1 MVQATDHKSEQMIC
15 SLSMLSQIPGII
27 PNANMCTLFISMVQ
41 QPKLSRKVVLLI
53 LSCIS
58 FVPNGVWDKKL
69 TAIMEEDGTK
79 KQVSSFYISGVERGS
94 VSFHFLGK
102 KKRQQH
108 VSLFIC
114 SLWIMT
120 QPNLLG
126 LPVIENELTSNFKTI
141 LVWFFLNYRH
151 VMSFKTYSNTPL
163 SLVLKPIKWPSSS
176 LKELHPKSTS
186 NSRHWKNRP
195 NHFHG

>member
-15 SLSMLSQIPGII
+15 SLSMPSQIPGII

-79 KQVSSFYISGVERGS
+79 KQVSSFYISGVEGGS
-94 VSFHFLGK
+94 VSFHFLGEK
-102 KKRQQH
+102 KKATAC
-108 VSLFIC
+108 LFIY
-114 SLWIMT
+114 LFT
-120 QPNLLG
+120 
-126 LPVIENELTSNFKTI
+126 
-141 LVWFFLNYRH
+141 LNYDTA
-151 VMSFKTYSNTPL
+151 KPPWPASNRKWTDL
-163 SLVLKPIKWPSSS
+163 KFQDYISLIFS
-176 LKELHPKSTS
+176 EL
-186 NSRHWKNRP
+186 
-195 NHFHG
+195 

>member
-15 SLSMLSQIPGII
+15 SLSMPSQIPGII

-79 KQVSSFYISGVERGS
+79 KQVSSFYISGVEGGS

-102 KKRQQH
+102 KKKRQQH
-108 VSLFIC
+108 VCLFIC

-126 LPVIENELTSNFKTI
+126 LPVIENELTSNFQDYI
-141 LVWFFLNYRH
+141 
-151 VMSFKTYSNTPL
+151 
-163 SLVLKPIKWPSSS
+163 SLLFS
-176 LKELHPKSTS
+176 EL
-186 NSRHWKNRP
+186 
-195 NHFHG
+195 